1 MCSWPLWGIF
11 APQQQKP
18 KRSGPGAGT
27 LWSLGI
33 SLGSWLLNL
42 ITFWNLPISRFL
54 KPLDRGLCCLVYRNG
69 GGVFFFFLTEH
80 HVLSNET
87 PYSAAFGSAVTFIS
101 PTESQRKSNIKF
113 DRKTALRSFAYAYK
127 KSNQSAKPQQIR
139 KYIQLFKFSKEN
151 L

>member
-1 MCSWPLWGIF
+1 M
-11 APQQQKP
+11 
-18 KRSGPGAGT
+18 
-27 LWSLGI
+27 
-33 SLGSWLLNL
+33 
-42 ITFWNLPISRFL
+42 
-54 KPLDRGLCCLVYRNG
+54 
-69 GGVFFFFLTEH
+69 
-80 HVLSNET
+80 LSNEM